1 MGVLY
6 LFVCVHICSKN
17 AARSA
22 CTLYVKLICTPM
34 LNHFDVLQA
43 GSLPVAGRCARAVLG
58 DLARDFSGRSEGPV
72 GRVVNEASRTHA
84 RRYRSLRRCIC

>member
-6 LFVCVHICSKN
+6 LFVCMHICSKN

-22 CTLYVKLICTPM
+22 CTLFVKLIRTPM

-43 GSLPVAGRCARAVLG
+43 GSLPVAGRCARAVLLP
-58 DLARDFSGRSEGPV
+58 DCLEI
-72 GRVVNEASRTHA
+72 
-84 RRYRSLRRCIC
+84 SLGISVDGLRGQLEEL